1 MRFCSPYSAV
11 ADLVWYRA
19 KALAQLAELPIA
31 PSVGMHEVPRE
42 SVGQHL
48 GFGKDEEEG
57 RDSLDASVA
66 RESIL
71 MATLRQRY

>member
-1 MRFCSPYSAV
+1 M
-11 ADLVWYRA
+11 
-19 KALAQLAELPIA
+19 AQLAELPSA

-66 RESIL
+66 RERIS
-71 MATLRQRY
+71 MAFLGSY